1 MGVKLKKVD
10 RSRTPI
16 EFEMTPYEILMDDI
30 RSRRYNL
37 RKIMVDGDI
46 PQRVK
51 KDAHALI
58 LEFIRSRPPL
68 RKVSERKLAPLKRAP
83 TPREQLLDSIK
94 KGQPLRPTG
103 MRYRPS
109 RRPGNNSYHFYFI
122 NFAITMT
129 YYDSWRCTLSSL

>member
-30 RSRRYNL
+30 RSRRYSL

-94 KGQPLRPTG
+94 KGQSLKPTVSKCRSSIHKG
-103 MRYRPS
+103 R
-109 RRPGNNSYHFYFI
+109 NFYNVVLKEI
-122 NFAITMT
+122 
-129 YYDSWRCTLSSL
+129 

>member
-1 MGVKLKKVD
+1 MGVKLKKVNA
-10 RSRTPI
+10 SRAPI

-30 RSRRYNL
+30 RSRRYKL

-46 PQRVK
+46 PTRVK

-68 RKVSERKLAPLKRAP
+68 RKVSERKLAPLKKAP

-94 KGQPLRPTG
+94 IGRTLKPIRSK
-103 MRYRPS
+103 S
-109 RRPGNNSYHFYFI
+109 RHGESIYFSC
-122 NFAITMT
+122 TV
-129 YYDSWRCTLSSL
+129 DSEGKC

>member
-1 MGVKLKKVD
+1 MQVIGELRMGVKLKKVD

-30 RSRRYNL
+30 RSRRYSL
-37 RKIMVDGDI
+37 RKIMVDNDI

-68 RKVSERKLAPLKRAP
+68 RKASDRKLPPLKRVP

-94 KGQPLRPTG
+94 RGQPLRPLPKPRTRHPG
-103 MRYRPS
+103 ES
-109 RRPGNNSYHFYFI
+109 RHKR
-122 NFAITMT
+122 
-129 YYDSWRCTLSSL
+129 